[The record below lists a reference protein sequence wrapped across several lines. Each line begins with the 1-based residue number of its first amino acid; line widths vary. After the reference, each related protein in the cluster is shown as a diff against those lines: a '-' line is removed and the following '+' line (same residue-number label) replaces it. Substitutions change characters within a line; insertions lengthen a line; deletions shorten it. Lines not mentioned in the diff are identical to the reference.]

1 MNIKKKSVS
10 RENAL
15 KTHQNDN
22 TKLSQSQKILRYMT
36 RNGGITQ
43 LDATYNGMGTRL
55 SARIWDLRNIGID
68 ITDDW
73 ETKDDARFVR
83 YSTDISALIRFISMR
98 SDMDGDLLL
107 EYMDYAGI
115 NALRDATMRT
125 LADYI
130 TQRGLI

>member
-1 MNIKKKSVS
+1 MDIKKKSAS
-10 RENAL
+10 AENAL
-15 KTHQNDN
+15 NTHQNDN
-22 TKLSQSQKILRYMT
+22 TKLSQCQKILRYMT

-83 YSTDISALIRFISMR
+83 YSTDISALIRFLSMR
-98 SDMDGDLLL
+98 SDIDGDLLL

-115 NALRDATMRT
+115 NALRHADICS
-125 LADYI
+125 LSDYI
-130 TQRGLI
+130 TQKGLI